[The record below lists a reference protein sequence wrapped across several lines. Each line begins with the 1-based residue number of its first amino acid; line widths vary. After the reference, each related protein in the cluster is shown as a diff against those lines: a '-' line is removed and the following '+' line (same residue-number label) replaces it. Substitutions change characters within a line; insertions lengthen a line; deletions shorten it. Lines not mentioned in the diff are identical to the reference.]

1 MDAIE
6 KRARAVQAPVEACQR
21 PGVGTGRVR
30 SREKEGAVMAR
41 SSDHVCEQAGW
52 PNPNTQNAS
61 LTLAFRMVV
70 RYGHSV
76 PSVETLRAD
85 FGISRAT
92 AYRWRRAFVEAV
104 QAHAG

>member
-1 MDAIE
+1 
-6 KRARAVQAPVEACQR
+6 
-21 PGVGTGRVR
+21 
-30 SREKEGAVMAR
+30 MAR

-52 PNPNTQNAS
+52 PSPNTQNAS
-61 LTLAFRMVV
+61 LTLALLLVSK
-70 RYGHSV
+70 YGQGI

-104 QAHAG
+104 QVHAG

>member
-1 MDAIE
+1 
-6 KRARAVQAPVEACQR
+6 
-21 PGVGTGRVR
+21 
-30 SREKEGAVMAR
+30 MAR
-41 SSDHVCEQAGW
+41 SSEHVCEQAGW

-104 QAHAG
+104 QARAG